1 MSFEVLSVWAW
12 YHRKKLCANV
22 TCGLNRLL
30 HILGHW
36 CECIYKACVI
46 EEIKERDS
54 EEQWLQSLCFGY
66 QHFGLQVRIHLK
78 DITEIYRKFYL
89 QMLLHNMQTGV
100 PKNAQR
106 LESLYCYWK
115 MWLCQTT
122 HECNSALFHRG
133 IMRKMMKQWSRKM
146 PSLLMR
152 SEKHQCAIYLHKNL

>member
-1 MSFEVLSVWAW
+1 MLSVWAW

-36 CECIYKACVI
+36 CECIFKVCVI

-78 DITEIYRKFYL
+78 DITEMYRKFYL
-89 QMLLHNMQTGV
+89 QMLLHNMQTGMFV
-100 PKNAQR
+100 SSV
-106 LESLYCYWK
+106 LEQMRTKLFVFFCFLCKLSYIWK
-115 MWLCQTT
+115 ISTLI
-122 HECNSALFHRG
+122 CNSNAGVSLSYLQEHREQ
-133 IMRKMMKQWSRKM
+133 RVF
-146 PSLLMR
+146 R
-152 SEKHQCAIYLHKNL
+152 S